1 MDTIGVNMNRKLR
14 NLTLFGLGSFLV
26 IFLLVFGI
34 TLPYGRAYGL
44 VHPARAPIDRAPA
57 DLGLPSE
64 DIQLTT
70 SDGLTLTAWYI
81 PPRNGVVVICVHGMG
96 GNRAQFLEEA
106 VFLHRKKYGVLLL
119 DLRNHGESEGDV
131 TTLGL
136 YETKDIAAAVEYIR
150 QREGADAAVAAFG
163 HSMGAATVLLAAAQ
177 LPEIDAVIA
186 ASPFTS
192 VGDNVSEGIRSLTGL
207 DPRFFAP
214 LVLFFGQREARVDI
228 SAVRPVDVIG
238 SISPRPVL
246 LIHGAKDETLPVR
259 NSYQLYEAA
268 RDPKE
273 LVVYEGVG
281 HGGFVFQEP
290 KQYPKKVLNFL
301 EKYLLP

>member
-1 MDTIGVNMNRKLR
+1 MNRKIR

-26 IFLLVFGI
+26 VFLLAFGFY
-34 TLPYGRAYGL
+34 LPYGRAYGL
-44 VHPARAPIDRAPA
+44 VHPARIAIDRTPA
-57 DLGLPSE
+57 ELGLPYE
-64 DIQLTT
+64 DLQLTT
-70 SDGLTLTAWYI
+70 SDGLKLAAWYL
-81 PPRNGVVVICVHGMG
+81 PPRNGVIVICVHGMG
-96 GNRAQFLEEA
+96 SNRTQFLDEA
-106 VFLHRKKYGVLLL
+106 VFLQRKKYGVLLL
-119 DLRNHGESEGDV
+119 DLRNHGESEGDK

-136 YETKDIAAAVEYIR
+136 YEVRDIAAAVEYIR
-150 QREGADAAVAAFG
+150 QREGTDAAVAAFG
-163 HSMGAATVLLAAAQ
+163 HSMGAATVLLATAQ
-177 LPEIDAVIA
+177 IPEIRAVIA
-186 ASPFTS
+186 VSPFTS
-192 VGDNVSEGIRSLTGL
+192 VEDNVSEGVRTLTGL

-214 LVLFFGQREARVDI
+214 LILFFGQREAGVDI
-228 SAVRPVDVIG
+228 STVRPVDVIG

-281 HGGFVFQEP
+281 HGGFIFQEP

>member
-1 MDTIGVNMNRKLR
+1 MSRKIR
-14 NLTLFGLGSFLV
+14 NLTLFGLGSLLV
-26 IFLLVFGI
+26 IFLLAFGVY
-34 TLPYGRAYGL
+34 LPYGRAYGL

-81 PPRNGVVVICVHGMG
+81 PPRNGVVVICAHGMG
-96 GNRAQFLEEA
+96 GNRTQFLEEA
-106 VFLHRKKYGVLLL
+106 AFLYGKKYGVLLL

-136 YETKDIAAAVEYIR
+136 YETRDIAAAVEYIR

-163 HSMGAATVLLAAAQ
+163 HSMGAATVLMAAAQ

-186 ASPFTS
+186 VSPFTS
-192 VGDNVSEGIRSLTGL
+192 VEDNISEGVRTLTGL

-214 LVLFFGQREARVDI
+214 LVLFFGQRLAGVDI

-259 NSYQLYEAA
+259 NSYELYEAA

-290 KQYPKKVLNFL
+290 KQYPKKVLGFL

>member
-1 MDTIGVNMNRKLR
+1 MLRKIR
-14 NLTLFGLGSFLV
+14 NLAFFGLTC
-26 IFLLVFGI
+26 LLVSALLI
-34 TLPYGRAYGL
+34 ILIALPYGRAYGL
-44 VHPARAPIDRAPA
+44 VHPARAPIDRAPV
-57 DLGLPSE
+57 DLGLSYE

-70 SDGLTLTAWYI
+70 SDGLTLTGWYI

-106 VFLHRKKYGVLLL
+106 AFLYSKKYGVLLL

-136 YETKDIAAAVEYIR
+136 YETRDVAAAVEYIR

-163 HSMGAATVLLAAAQ
+163 HSMGAATVLMAAAQ

-186 ASPFTS
+186 VSPFTS
-192 VGDNVSEGIRSLTGL
+192 VEDNVSEGVRALTGL
-207 DPRFFAP
+207 DPRFFSP
-214 LVLFFGQREARVDI
+214 LVLLYGQWLAGVNI

-259 NSYQLYEAA
+259 NSYELYEAA

-281 HGGFVFQEP
+281 HGGFIFQEP

-301 EKYLLP
+301 EQYLFP

>member
-1 MDTIGVNMNRKLR
+1 MTRKIC
-14 NLTLFGLGSFLV
+14 NLTLFGLGC
-26 IFLLVFGI
+26 LLVAALLIVLVG
-34 TLPYGRAYGL
+34 LPYGRAYGL
-44 VHPARAPIDRAPA
+44 VHPARSSIDRSPA
-57 DLGLPSE
+57 DLGLPYE

-81 PPRNGVVVICVHGMG
+81 PPRNGAVVLCVHGLG
-96 GNRAQFLEEA
+96 GNRSQMLEEA
-106 VFLHRKKYGVLLL
+106 AFLYRKKYGILLL

-136 YETKDIAAAVEYIR
+136 YETRDIAAALAFIR

-163 HSMGAATVLLAAAQ
+163 HSMGAAAVLFAAAQ

-186 ASPFTS
+186 VSPFTS
-192 VGDNVSEGIRSLTGL
+192 LEDNLSEGVRTLTGL

-214 LVLFFGQREARVDI
+214 LVLFFGQHQAGVDI
-228 SAVRPVDVIG
+228 STVRPVDVIG

-281 HGGFVFQEP
+281 HGGFIFQEP
-290 KQYPKKVLNFL
+290 KQYPKKVLAFL
-301 EKYLLP
+301 EQYLLP

>member
-1 MDTIGVNMNRKLR
+1 MSRKLR

-26 IFLLVFGI
+26 IFLLAFGVA
-34 TLPYGRAYGL
+34 LPYGRAYGL

-57 DLGLPSE
+57 DLGLPYE

-81 PPRNGVVVICVHGMG
+81 PPRNGVVVICVHGLG

-106 VFLHRKKYGVLLL
+106 AFLYRKKYGILLL
-119 DLRNHGESEGDV
+119 DLRNHGESDGNV

-136 YETKDIAAAVEYIR
+136 YETQDIAAAVTFIR

-163 HSMGAATVLLAAAQ
+163 HSMGAATVLMAAAQ
-177 LPEIDAVIA
+177 LPEIEAVIA

-192 VGDNVSEGIRSLTGL
+192 VEDNISEGIRSLTGL
-207 DPRFFAP
+207 NPRFFAP
-214 LVLFFGQREARVDI
+214 LVLFFGQREAGVDI

-246 LIHGAKDETLPVR
+246 LIHGTKDETLPVR

-290 KQYPKKVLNFL
+290 KQYPKTVLNFL